1 MSDIQL
7 HKLKDGSTVEIERKK
22 SGRGHRYL
30 INGENPVKS
39 VTSVLG
45 HLDTDAFG
53 IGMGWALKQARLAGG
68 DLDAPKRIG
77 NQAREA
83 GELLHSQ
90 IEEFINTGS
99 IAEDLVFIA
108 WHSLMDRLQFDEGF
122 EFIASE
128 RFVYDPDLM
137 IGGTIDAITRSA
149 NGEYHLYDWKTKEA
163 ESFSKYGPSAKD
175 FTQTA
180 GYVQALR
187 SMGSAWQP
195 ITKAWVVYVMRDG
208 SKAERVEVPLEKY
221 IPIYEAARQLDT
233 LLQEVK

>member
-7 HKLKDGSTVEIERKK
+7 HKLKDGSMVEIERKK

-77 NQAREA
+77 NTAREA

-90 IEEFINTGS
+90 IEEFINNGT
-99 IAEDLVFIA
+99 IAEYETFLA
-108 WHSLMDRLQFDEGF
+108 WHWLMDGLRFSEGLSLV
-122 EFIASE
+122 ATE
-128 RFVYDPDLM
+128 RFVYDTDLN
-137 IGGTIDAITRSA
+137 IGGTVDCIAQTVE
-149 NGEYHLYDWKTKEA
+149 GEYHLYDWKTKEA

-175 FTQTA
+175 FTQAA

-187 SMGSAWQP
+187 NMNSVWQP
-195 ITKAWVVYVMRDG
+195 TKAFIVYVMRDG
-208 SKAERVEVPLEKY
+208 SRAERVSVPLDKY
-221 IPIYEAARQLDT
+221 IPIYQAVKKLDS
-233 LLQEVK
+233 LLKEVK

>member
-22 SGRGHRYL
+22 IGRGHRYL

-45 HLDTDAFG
+45 HLDSDSFG

-90 IEEFINTGS
+90 IEEFINNGT
-99 IAEDLVFIA
+99 IAEYETFLA
-108 WHSLMDRLQFDEGF
+108 WHGLIDTLKFTEGF
-122 EFIASE
+122 EFVGSE

-137 IGGTIDAITRSA
+137 IGGTIDAITRGV

-180 GYVQALR
+180 GYVQGLR
-187 SMGSAWQP
+187 AMNSAWQP
-195 ITKAWVVYVMRDG
+195 TKAWIVYVMRDG
-208 SKAERVEVPLEKY
+208 SRAERVEVPLEKY
-221 IPIYEAARQLDT
+221 IPIYQAVKKLDS
-233 LLQEVK
+233 LLQEIK